1 MDPLRRA
8 VGEILKARPELV
20 ECGGEKVSFTTGKFE
35 LGHSYRIDPEVWSKY
50 LIDLFCCIFVVDAA
64 DAENLDK
71 CRRTLHKGR
80 AAGRAGRGGRRG
92 RSGRGGRWGGEER
105 GVDAVAVEE
114 LQGEGRGASACAKS
128 LAYLSAAIVRL
139 LGTPRPSG
147 RGGGAGRGGAGRPA
161 HRRSL
166 PALRRRRGRAPPPP

>member
-1 MDPLRRA
+1 MAAPAAPSSKPKGPSGAMMPIGLTGHIGAGKKTLMDPLRRA

-71 CRRTLHKGR
+71 CRRTLHK
-80 AAGRAGRGGRRG
+80 A
-92 RSGRGGRWGGEER
+92 
-105 GVDAVAVEE
+105 
-114 LQGEGRGASACAKS
+114 
-128 LAYLSAAIVRL
+128 
-139 LGTPRPSG
+139 
-147 RGGGAGRGGAGRPA
+147 RPA
-161 HRRSL
+161 
-166 PALRRRRGRAPPPP
+166 PAPAP